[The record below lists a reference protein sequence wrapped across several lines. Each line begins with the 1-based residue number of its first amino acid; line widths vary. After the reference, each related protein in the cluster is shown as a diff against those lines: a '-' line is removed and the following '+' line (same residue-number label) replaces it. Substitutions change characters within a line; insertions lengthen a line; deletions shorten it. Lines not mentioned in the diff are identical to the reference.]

1 MLHNANVE
9 LDIIKKNIELAIQS
23 KLLIFQQGSGRSEL
37 AAQGFNELNKSLAT
51 INEWLAQAEMEAAKA
66 SAPGKKTQ

>member
-1 MLHNANVE
+1 MLHNAQIDLNA
-9 LDIIKKNIELAIQS
+9 IKKNIEMAIHS

-51 INEWLAQAEMEAAKA
+51 INEWLAQAETEAAKA
-66 SAPGKKTQ
+66 STSGKKTQ